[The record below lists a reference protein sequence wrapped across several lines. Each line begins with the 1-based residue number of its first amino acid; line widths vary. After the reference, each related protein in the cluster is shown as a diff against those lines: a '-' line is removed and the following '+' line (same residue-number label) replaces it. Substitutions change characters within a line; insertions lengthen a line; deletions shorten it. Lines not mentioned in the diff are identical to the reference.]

1 VWAVPDAVPS
11 RGKED
16 RSGKFPQKFITT
28 SFAEDKAFVAS
39 HFVTTL
45 LVQQLASLL
54 ATLEKGVVQR
64 GKAAKLIASLRAC
77 PATAVKCLCT
87 VHFG

>member
-1 VWAVPDAVPS
+1 M
-11 RGKED
+11 K
-16 RSGKFPQKFITT
+16 T
-28 SFAEDKAFVAS
+28 AFVAS

-45 LVQQLASLL
+45 LVQQLASLP

-77 PATAVKCLCT
+77 PATAVKRLCT
-87 VHFG
+87 IYFG